1 MLDLVHTL
9 EVARGTEGSIDKHI
23 VRVPSLT
30 NMEMEDLVL
39 GEGVILSGSYH

>member
-1 MLDLVHTL
+1 MLDLVREF
-9 EVARGTEGSIDKHI
+9 EVAGGTEDLIDRPF